1 MKTQYSKDNSILAN
15 SAISERLKDLAIN
28 KGYTN
33 INQFEMAVDLPN
45 GYVRKAKKV
54 TKARQLQIQSAFPD
68 LNMAWLLTGEGEML
82 RHAPSQNVTG
92 NNNIVGNSNTGD
104 NTIITN
110 SQAQKDTDH
119 HIIKPI
125 VPKYLTSQP
134 NTDVY
139 KVLQS
144 DGHTMQLD
152 SMTAIPPYNNFDF
165 YYMVRQDAMKP
176 LYKEGDV
183 LALAHTER
191 GSDIIQGASMIIDT
205 NDFGFLLRRIYDRG
219 DYYECRIIN
228 ENSSFE
234 TQNIAKTKVIRL
246 YRIVYS
252 IRLGD

>member
-1 MKTQYSKDNSILAN
+1 MKTQHSKNNSILAN
-15 SAISERLKDLAIN
+15 STISERLKELAIN
-28 KGYTN
+28 KGYTT

-68 LNMAWLLTGEGEML
+68 LNMSWLLTGEGEML
-82 RHAPSQNVTG
+82 HHAPSHNITG
-92 NNNIVGNSNTGD
+92 NNNIVGNSNTGN
-104 NTIITN
+104 NTIIADT
-110 SQAQKDTDH
+110 QAQKSTDNH
-119 HIIKPI
+119 SKPI

-139 KVLQS
+139 KILNT

-165 YYMVRQDAMKP
+165 YYIVRQDAMKP

-228 ENSSFE
+228 ESSSFE
-234 TQNIAKTKVIRL
+234 TQNIAKTRVIRL

>member
-1 MKTQYSKDNSILAN
+1 MS
-15 SAISERLKDLAIN
+15 
-28 KGYTN
+28 
-33 INQFEMAVDLPN
+33 
-45 GYVRKAKKV
+45 
-54 TKARQLQIQSAFPD
+54 
-68 LNMAWLLTGEGEML
+68 WLLTGEGDML
-82 RHAPSQNVTG
+82 RHAPSQNITG
-92 NNNIVGNSNTGD
+92 NNNIVGNSNTGN
-104 NTIITN
+104 NTIIANT
-110 SQAQKDTDH
+110 QAQKSTDNH
-119 HIIKPI
+119 YKPI

-139 KVLQS
+139 KILNT
-144 DGHTMQLD
+144 DGHSLQLD

-191 GSDIIQGASMIIDT
+191 GSDIVQGASMIIDT

>member
-1 MKTQYSKDNSILAN
+1 MKPIG
-15 SAISERLKDLAIN
+15 ERLSLFAKK
-28 KGYTN
+28 KGFKS
-33 INQFEMAVDLPN
+33 IRQFEIETDLPN
-45 GYVRKAKKV
+45 GFVGKSLSIS
-54 TKARQLQIQSAFPD
+54 KARQLQIQSAFPD

-82 RHAPSQNVTG
+82 RHEPSQNITG
-92 NNNIVGNSNTGD
+92 NNNIVGNSNTGN
-104 NTIITN
+104 NTIIAN
-110 SQAQKDTDH
+110 AQAQEYTDH
-119 HIIKPI
+119 HSKPI

-139 KVLQS
+139 KILNT
-144 DGHTMQLD
+144 DGHSLQLD
-152 SMTAIPPYNNFDF
+152 SMTAISPYNNFDF

-219 DYYECRIIN
+219 DYYECRVIN

-234 TQNIAKTKVIRL
+234 TQNIAKTRVIRL

>member
-1 MKTQYSKDNSILAN
+1 MGYLQERFKSLQSVKGIRSIRALE
-15 SAISERLKDLAIN
+15 ILC
-28 KGYTN
+28 G
-33 INQFEMAVDLPN
+33 LPN
-45 GYVRKAKKV
+45 GFIGKAKQI
-54 TKARQLQIQSAFPD
+54 TEDRAQQIQQAFPD
-68 LNMAWLLTGEGEML
+68 LNMGWLLTGEGEML

-92 NNNIVGNSNTGD
+92 NNNIVGNSNTGN
-104 NTIITN
+104 NTIIN
-110 SQAQKDTDH
+110 NIQPNKDENAPPT
-119 HIIKPI
+119 KLI
-125 VPKYLTSQP
+125 VPKYLTSMP

-139 KVLQS
+139 KVLKA

-176 LYKEGDV
+176 LFKEGDV

>member
-1 MKTQYSKDNSILAN
+1 MVRDRLEYYIAHKGLSVRKFEILIGA
-15 SAISERLKDLAIN
+15 S
-28 KGYTN
+28 
-33 INQFEMAVDLPN
+33 N
-45 GYVRKAKKV
+45 GYVSNIKLNITPAKQK
-54 TKARQLQIQSAFPD
+54 QIQSAFPD

-82 RHAPSQNVTG
+82 RNEPSQNITG
-92 NNNIVGNSNTGD
+92 NNNIVGNSNTGN
-104 NTIITN
+104 NTIIAN
-110 SQAQKDTDH
+110 AQAQKDTAH
-119 HIIKPI
+119 HSKPI

-139 KVLQS
+139 KVLKA

-176 LYKEGDV
+176 LFKEGDV

-228 ENSSFE
+228 EKSSFE

>member
-1 MKTQYSKDNSILAN
+1 MVRDRLEYYIAHKGLSVRKFEILIGA
-15 SAISERLKDLAIN
+15 S
-28 KGYTN
+28 
-33 INQFEMAVDLPN
+33 N
-45 GYVRKAKKV
+45 GYVSNIKLNITPAKQK
-54 TKARQLQIQSAFPD
+54 QIQSAFPD
-68 LNMAWLLTGEGEML
+68 LNMSWLLTGEGEML
-82 RHAPSQNVTG
+82 RQASSQNITG
-92 NNNIVGNSNTGD
+92 NNNIVGNSNTGN
-104 NTIITN
+104 NTIIADT
-110 SQAQKDTDH
+110 QAQKGTNNH
-119 HIIKPI
+119 SKPI

-139 KVLQS
+139 KILNT

-234 TQNIAKTKVIRL
+234 TQNIAKTRVIRL

>member
-1 MKTQYSKDNSILAN
+1 MKPIG
-15 SAISERLKDLAIN
+15 ERLSLFAKK
-28 KGYTN
+28 KGFKS
-33 INQFEMAVDLPN
+33 IRQFEIEADLPN
-45 GYVRKAKKV
+45 GFVGKSLSI

-68 LNMAWLLTGEGEML
+68 LNMSWVLTGEGEML
-82 RHAPSQNVTG
+82 RHAPSHNITG
-92 NNNIVGNSNTGD
+92 NNNTGN
-104 NTIITN
+104 NTIIAN
-110 SQAQKDTDH
+110 AQAQKDTDSH
-119 HIIKPI
+119 SKPI

-139 KVLQS
+139 KILNT

-234 TQNIAKTKVIRL
+234 TQKIAKTKVIRL

>member
-1 MKTQYSKDNSILAN
+1 MKPIG
-15 SAISERLKDLAIN
+15 ERLSLFAKK
-28 KGYTN
+28 KGFKS
-33 INQFEMAVDLPN
+33 IRQFEIDTDLPN
-45 GYVRKAKKV
+45 GFVGKSLSIS
-54 TKARQLQIQSAFPD
+54 KARQLQLQSAFPD
-68 LNMAWLLTGEGEML
+68 LNMSWLLTGEGDML
-82 RHAPSQNVTG
+82 RHAPSQNITG
-92 NNNIVGNSNTGD
+92 NNNIVGNSNTGN
-104 NTIITN
+104 NTIIAN
-110 SQAQKDTDH
+110 AQAQEYTDH
-119 HIIKPI
+119 HSKPI

-139 KVLQS
+139 KILNT
-144 DGHTMQLD
+144 DGHSLQLD

-234 TQNIAKTKVIRL
+234 TQNIAKTRVIRL

>member
-1 MKTQYSKDNSILAN
+1 MTTTHYNKNEIIAN
-15 SAISERLKDLAIN
+15 ESVRERLKNLAIS
-28 KGYTN
+28 KGFEN
-33 INQFEMAVDLPN
+33 VSQFELAIDLPN
-45 GYVRKAKKV
+45 GYVRKAKKI

-68 LNMAWLLTGEGEML
+68 LNMSWLLTGEGDML
-82 RHAPSQNVTG
+82 RPAQTTING
-92 NNNIVGNSNTGD
+92 NNNVLGNHNNVGNNISVTK
-104 NTIITN
+104 TTSKEKTN
-110 SQAQKDTDH
+110 YE
-119 HIIKPI
+119 KPI
-125 VPKYLTSQP
+125 VPKYLSSQP
-134 NTDVY
+134 NIDVY
-139 KVLQS
+139 KMLQN

-152 SMTAIPPYNNFDF
+152 SMTAIPPYNEFDF

-191 GSDIIQGASMIIDT
+191 GSDIVQGASMIIDT

>member
-1 MKTQYSKDNSILAN
+1 MKPIG
-15 SAISERLKDLAIN
+15 ERLSLFAKK
-28 KGYTN
+28 KGFKS
-33 INQFEMAVDLPN
+33 IRQFEIEADLPN
-45 GYVRKAKKV
+45 GFVGKSLSI

-68 LNMAWLLTGEGEML
+68 LNMSWLLTGEGDML
-82 RHAPSQNVTG
+82 RHAQSQNIT
-92 NNNIVGNSNTGD
+92 GNSNTGN
-104 NTIITN
+104 NTIIADT
-110 SQAQKDTDH
+110 QTQKSTDSH
-119 HIIKPI
+119 YKPI

-139 KVLQS
+139 KILNT
-144 DGHTMQLD
+144 DGHSLQLD

-191 GSDIIQGASMIIDT
+191 GSDIVQGASMIIDT

>member
-1 MKTQYSKDNSILAN
+1 MVRDRLEYYITHKGLSVRKFEILIGA
-15 SAISERLKDLAIN
+15 S
-28 KGYTN
+28 
-33 INQFEMAVDLPN
+33 N
-45 GYVRKAKKV
+45 GYVSNIKLNITPAKQK
-54 TKARQLQIQSAFPD
+54 QIQSAFPD

-82 RHAPSQNVTG
+82 RHTPSQNITG
-92 NNNIVGNSNTGD
+92 NNNIVGNSNTGN
-104 NTIITN
+104 NTIIAN
-110 SQAQKDTDH
+110 AQAQKDTANH
-119 HIIKPI
+119 SKPI

-139 KVLQS
+139 KILNT
-144 DGHTMQLD
+144 DGHSLQLD

-234 TQNIAKTKVIRL
+234 TQNIAKTRVIRL

>member
-1 MKTQYSKDNSILAN
+1 MVRDRLEYYIAHKGLSVRKFEILIGA
-15 SAISERLKDLAIN
+15 S
-28 KGYTN
+28 
-33 INQFEMAVDLPN
+33 N
-45 GYVRKAKKV
+45 GYVSNIKLNITPAKQK
-54 TKARQLQIQSAFPD
+54 QIQSAFPD

-82 RHAPSQNVTG
+82 RNEPSQNITG
-92 NNNIVGNSNTGD
+92 NNNIVGNSNTGN
-104 NTIITN
+104 NTIIAN
-110 SQAQKDTDH
+110 AQAQKDTDH
-119 HIIKPI
+119 HSKPI

-139 KVLQS
+139 KVLKT

-176 LYKEGDV
+176 LFKEGDV

-191 GSDIIQGASMIIDT
+191 GSDIVQGASMIIDT

-228 ENSSFE
+228 EKSSFE

>member
-1 MKTQYSKDNSILAN
+1 MKPIG
-15 SAISERLKDLAIN
+15 ERLSLFAKK
-28 KGYTN
+28 KGFKS
-33 INQFEMAVDLPN
+33 IRQFEIETELPN
-45 GYVRKAKKV
+45 GFVGKSLSIS
-54 TKARQLQIQSAFPD
+54 KARQLQIQSAFPD

-92 NNNIVGNSNTGD
+92 NNNIVGNSNTGN
-104 NTIITN
+104 NTIINNTQPN
-110 SQAQKDTDH
+110 KDENAPHT
-119 HIIKPI
+119 KPI
-125 VPKYLTSQP
+125 VPKYLTSLP

-139 KVLQS
+139 KVLKA

-152 SMTAIPPYNNFDF
+152 GMTAISPYNNFDF

-176 LYKEGDV
+176 LFKEGDV

>member
-1 MKTQYSKDNSILAN
+1 MTQIAN
-15 SAISERLKDLAIN
+15 RLKEYIIH
-28 KGYTN
+28 KGFSSVRK
-33 INQFEMAVDLPN
+33 FEEFAELPN
-45 GYVRKAKKV
+45 GYVASAKRI
-54 TKARQLQIQSAFPD
+54 TSARQRQIALFCPD

-82 RHAPSQNVTG
+82 RHEPSHNITG
-92 NNNIVGNSNTGD
+92 NNNIVGNSNTGN
-104 NTIITN
+104 NTIIADT
-110 SQAQKDTDH
+110 QAQKSTDNH
-119 HIIKPI
+119 SKPI

-139 KVLQS
+139 KILNT

-176 LYKEGDV
+176 LFKEGDV

-219 DYYECRIIN
+219 DYYECRTIN

-234 TQNIAKTKVIRL
+234 TQKIAKTKVIRL

>member
-1 MKTQYSKDNSILAN
+1 MVRDRLEYYIAHKGLSVRKFEILIGA
-15 SAISERLKDLAIN
+15 S
-28 KGYTN
+28 
-33 INQFEMAVDLPN
+33 N
-45 GYVRKAKKV
+45 GYVSNIKLNITPAKQK
-54 TKARQLQIQSAFPD
+54 QIQSAFPD

-82 RHAPSQNVTG
+82 RNEPSQNITG
-92 NNNIVGNSNTGD
+92 NNNIVGNSNTGN
-104 NTIITN
+104 NTIIAN
-110 SQAQKDTDH
+110 AQAQKDTDSH
-119 HIIKPI
+119 SKPI

-139 KVLQS
+139 KVLKA

-176 LYKEGDV
+176 LFKEGDV

-234 TQNIAKTKVIRL
+234 TQKIAKTKVIRL

>member
-1 MKTQYSKDNSILAN
+1 MKTQHSKDSSILAN
-15 SAISERLKDLAIN
+15 NSISERLKELAIN
-28 KGYTN
+28 KGYTK
-33 INQFEMAVDLPN
+33 INQFEMAIDLPN

-82 RHAPSQNVTG
+82 RQSPSQNVTG
-92 NNNIVGNSNTGD
+92 NNNIVGNSNTGN

-110 SQAQKDTDH
+110 AQAQKGTDQPT
-119 HIIKPI
+119 KPI

-134 NTDVY
+134 NIDVY
-139 KVLQS
+139 KILNT
-144 DGHTMQLD
+144 DGHSLQLD

-234 TQNIAKTKVIRL
+234 TQNIAKTRVIRL

>member
-1 MKTQYSKDNSILAN
+1 MKPIG
-15 SAISERLKDLAIN
+15 ERLSLFAKK
-28 KGYTN
+28 KGFKS
-33 INQFEMAVDLPN
+33 IRQFEIEADLPN
-45 GYVRKAKKV
+45 GFVGKSLSI

-68 LNMAWLLTGEGEML
+68 LNMSWLLTGEGEML
-82 RHAPSQNVTG
+82 RQASSQNIT
-92 NNNIVGNSNTGD
+92 GNSNTGN
-104 NTIITN
+104 NTIIAN
-110 SQAQKDTDH
+110 AQAQKDTDH
-119 HIIKPI
+119 HYKPI

-139 KVLQS
+139 KILKT
-144 DGHTMQLD
+144 DGHAMQLE
-152 SMTAIPPYNNFDF
+152 SMTVITPYNNFDF

-176 LYKEGDV
+176 LFKEGDV

-191 GSDIIQGASMIIDT
+191 GSDIVQGASMIIDT

>member
-1 MKTQYSKDNSILAN
+1 MKPIG
-15 SAISERLKDLAIN
+15 ERLSLFAKN
-28 KGYTN
+28 KGFKS
-33 INQFEMAVDLPN
+33 IRQFEIETDLPN
-45 GYVRKAKKV
+45 GFVGKSLSIS
-54 TKARQLQIQSAFPD
+54 KARQLQIQSAFPD

-82 RHAPSQNVTG
+82 RHVPSQNVTG
-92 NNNIVGNSNTGD
+92 NNNIVGNSNTGN
-104 NTIITN
+104 NTIINNTQPN
-110 SQAQKDTDH
+110 KDENAPHT
-119 HIIKPI
+119 KPI
-125 VPKYLTSQP
+125 VPKYLTSLP

-139 KVLQS
+139 KVLKA

-152 SMTAIPPYNNFDF
+152 GMTAIPPYNNFDF

-176 LYKEGDV
+176 LFKEGDV

>member
-1 MKTQYSKDNSILAN
+1 MKPIG
-15 SAISERLKDLAIN
+15 ERLSLFAKK
-28 KGYTN
+28 KGFKS
-33 INQFEMAVDLPN
+33 IRQFEIETDLPN
-45 GYVRKAKKV
+45 GFVGKSLSIS
-54 TKARQLQIQSAFPD
+54 KARQLQIQSAFPD
-68 LNMAWLLTGEGEML
+68 LNMAWLLTGEGEMI

-92 NNNIVGNSNTGD
+92 NNNIVGNSNTGN
-104 NTIITN
+104 NTIINNTQPN
-110 SQAQKDTDH
+110 KDENAPHT
-119 HIIKPI
+119 KPI
-125 VPKYLTSQP
+125 VPKYLTSLP

-139 KVLQS
+139 KVLKA

-176 LYKEGDV
+176 LFKEGDV

>member
-1 MKTQYSKDNSILAN
+1 MVRDRLEYYIAHKGLSVRRFEILIGA
-15 SAISERLKDLAIN
+15 S
-28 KGYTN
+28 
-33 INQFEMAVDLPN
+33 N
-45 GYVRKAKKV
+45 GYVSNIKLNITPAKQK
-54 TKARQLQIQSAFPD
+54 QIQSAFPD
-68 LNMAWLLTGEGEML
+68 LNMSWLLTGEGDML
-82 RHAPSQNVTG
+82 RHAPSQNITG
-92 NNNIVGNSNTGD
+92 NNNIVGNSNTGN
-104 NTIITN
+104 NTIIADT
-110 SQAQKDTDH
+110 QAQKSTDSH
-119 HIIKPI
+119 SKPI

-139 KVLQS
+139 KILNT

-191 GSDIIQGASMIIDT
+191 GSDIVQGASMIIDT

>member
-1 MKTQYSKDNSILAN
+1 MKPIG
-15 SAISERLKDLAIN
+15 ERLSLFAKK
-28 KGYTN
+28 KGFKS
-33 INQFEMAVDLPN
+33 IRQFEIEADLPN
-45 GYVRKAKKV
+45 GFVGKSLSI
-54 TKARQLQIQSAFPD
+54 TKARQLQIQTAFPD

-82 RHAPSQNVTG
+82 RNEPSQNITG
-92 NNNIVGNSNTGD
+92 NNNIVGNSNTGN
-104 NTIITN
+104 NTIIAN
-110 SQAQKDTDH
+110 AQAQKDTDH
-119 HIIKPI
+119 HSKPI

-139 KVLQS
+139 KVLKA

-176 LYKEGDV
+176 LFKEGDV

-228 ENSSFE
+228 EKSSFE

>member
-1 MKTQYSKDNSILAN
+1 MAKYHDSLVKNRLKNFISYRNMSIRAFQEAACLSNSFVASIDQSIAPKTQ
-15 SAISERLKDLAIN
+15 
-28 KGYTN
+28 
-33 INQFEMAVDLPN
+33 
-45 GYVRKAKKV
+45 AK
-54 TKARQLQIQSAFPD
+54 IQSAFPD

-82 RHAPSQNVTG
+82 RGTPATING
-92 NNNIVGNSNTGD
+92 NNNILGNHNNVGNNINVTHAPTHKEND
-104 NTIITN
+104 IPN
-110 SQAQKDTDH
+110 A
-119 HIIKPI
+119 KPI
-125 VPKYLTSQP
+125 IPKYLSSQP

-139 KVLQS
+139 KVIQS
-144 DGHTMQLD
+144 DCRSLRLD

-165 YYMVRQDAMKP
+165 YYMVRQDAMIP
-176 LYKEGDV
+176 LFKEGDV

-191 GSDIIQGASMIIDT
+191 GSDIIQGAAMIIDT

-228 ENSSFE
+228 ESSSFE

>member
-1 MKTQYSKDNSILAN
+1 MKTQHSKSNDILAN
-15 SAISERLKDLAIN
+15 NTMSERLKELAII
-28 KGYTN
+28 KGYAN

-54 TKARQLQIQSAFPD
+54 TKARQLQLQSAFPD
-68 LNMAWLLTGEGEML
+68 LNMSWLLTGEGDML
-82 RHAPSQNVTG
+82 RHAPSQNITG
-92 NNNIVGNSNTGD
+92 NNNIVGNSNTGN
-104 NTIITN
+104 NTIIADT
-110 SQAQKDTDH
+110 QAQKSTDNH
-119 HIIKPI
+119 YKPI

-139 KVLQS
+139 KILNT

-165 YYMVRQDAMKP
+165 YYMVRQDAMEP

-183 LALAHTER
+183 LALVHTER
-191 GSDIIQGASMIIDT
+191 GSDIVQGASMIIDT

>member
-1 MKTQYSKDNSILAN
+1 MGEIRR
-15 SAISERLKDLAIN
+15 E
-28 KGYTN
+28 
-33 INQFEMAVDLPN
+33 FEFDKCDA
-45 GYVRKAKKV
+45 
-54 TKARQLQIQSAFPD
+54 
-68 LNMAWLLTGEGEML
+68 E
-82 RHAPSQNVTG
+82 
-92 NNNIVGNSNTGD
+92 
-104 NTIITN
+104 
-110 SQAQKDTDH
+110 AQKSTDNH
-119 HIIKPI
+119 YYKPI

-139 KVLQS
+139 KILNT
-144 DGHTMQLD
+144 DGHSLQLD

-191 GSDIIQGASMIIDT
+191 GSDIVQGASMIIDT

>member
-1 MKTQYSKDNSILAN
+1 M
-15 SAISERLKDLAIN
+15 
-28 KGYTN
+28 
-33 INQFEMAVDLPN
+33 
-45 GYVRKAKKV
+45 
-54 TKARQLQIQSAFPD
+54 QIQSAFPD
-68 LNMAWLLTGEGEML
+68 LNMSWLLTGEGDML
-82 RHAPSQNVTG
+82 RHAQSQNITG
-92 NNNIVGNSNTGD
+92 NNNVVGNSNTGN
-104 NTIITN
+104 NTIIADT
-110 SQAQKDTDH
+110 QTQKSTDSH
-119 HIIKPI
+119 YKPI

-139 KVLQS
+139 KILNT
-144 DGHTMQLD
+144 DGHSLQLD

-191 GSDIIQGASMIIDT
+191 GSDIVQGASMIIDT

>member
-1 MKTQYSKDNSILAN
+1 MAKYHDSEVKDRLKNFIAYHNMSIRSFQEAANLSNSFVASIDQSIAPKTQ
-15 SAISERLKDLAIN
+15 
-28 KGYTN
+28 
-33 INQFEMAVDLPN
+33 
-45 GYVRKAKKV
+45 KK
-54 TKARQLQIQSAFPD
+54 IQAAFPD
-68 LNMAWLLTGEGEML
+68 LNMAWILTGEGDML
-82 RHAPSQNVTG
+82 RPAQTTING
-92 NNNIVGNSNTGD
+92 NNNVLGNHNNVGNNISVTK
-104 NTIITN
+104 TTSKERTN
-110 SQAQKDTDH
+110 CE
-119 HIIKPI
+119 KPI
-125 VPKYLTSQP
+125 VPKYLSSQP
-134 NTDVY
+134 NIDVY
-139 KVLQS
+139 KMLQN

-152 SMTAIPPYNNFDF
+152 SMTAIPPYNEFDF

-191 GSDIIQGASMIIDT
+191 GSDIVQGASMIIDT

>member
-1 MKTQYSKDNSILAN
+1 MKTQHSKSNDILTN
-15 SAISERLKDLAIN
+15 NTMSERLKELAIN
-28 KGYTN
+28 KGYAN

-54 TKARQLQIQSAFPD
+54 TKARQLQLQSAFPD
-68 LNMAWLLTGEGEML
+68 LNMSWLLTGEGEML
-82 RHAPSQNVTG
+82 RQTPSQNITG
-92 NNNIVGNSNTGD
+92 NNNIAGNSNTGN
-104 NTIITN
+104 NTIIT
-110 SQAQKDTDH
+110 STQANTNDNH
-119 HIIKPI
+119 HTKPI
-125 VPKYLTSQP
+125 VPKFLTSQP

-139 KVLQS
+139 KVIKS
-144 DGHTMQLD
+144 DGHAMQLEN
-152 SMTAIPPYNNFDF
+152 MTAIPPYNNFDF

-176 LYKEGDV
+176 LFKEGDV
-183 LALAHTER
+183 LALSHTER

>member
-1 MKTQYSKDNSILAN
+1 MTTAHYNKNEIIAN
-15 SAISERLKDLAIN
+15 ESVSERLKNLAIS
-28 KGYTN
+28 KGFEN
-33 INQFEMAVDLPN
+33 VSQFELAIDLPN
-45 GYVRKAKKV
+45 GYVRKAKKI

-68 LNMAWLLTGEGEML
+68 LNMAWLLTGEGDML
-82 RHAPSQNVTG
+82 RPAQTTING
-92 NNNIVGNSNTGD
+92 NNNVLGNHNNVGNNISVTK
-104 NTIITN
+104 TTSKEKTN
-110 SQAQKDTDH
+110 YE
-119 HIIKPI
+119 KPI
-125 VPKYLTSQP
+125 VPKYLSSQP
-134 NTDVY
+134 NIDVY
-139 KVLQS
+139 KMLQN

-152 SMTAIPPYNNFDF
+152 SMTAIPPYNEFDF

-191 GSDIIQGASMIIDT
+191 GSDIVQGASMIIDT

>member
-1 MKTQYSKDNSILAN
+1 MVRDRLEYYIAHKGLSVRRFEILIGA
-15 SAISERLKDLAIN
+15 S
-28 KGYTN
+28 
-33 INQFEMAVDLPN
+33 N
-45 GYVRKAKKV
+45 GYVSNIKLNITPAKQK
-54 TKARQLQIQSAFPD
+54 QIQSAFPD
-68 LNMAWLLTGEGEML
+68 LNMSWLLTGEGDML
-82 RHAPSQNVTG
+82 RHAPSQNITG
-92 NNNIVGNSNTGD
+92 NNNIVGNSNTGN
-104 NTIITN
+104 NTIIADT
-110 SQAQKDTDH
+110 QAQKSTDNH
-119 HIIKPI
+119 YKPI

-139 KVLQS
+139 KILNT
-144 DGHTMQLD
+144 DGHSLQLD

>member
-1 MKTQYSKDNSILAN
+1 MFGNSVNAFAKNIGVDTANLNKMVKGQQSITKKTVQKII
-15 SAISERLKDLAIN
+15 SAYPQVSE
-28 KGYTN
+28 
-33 INQFEMAVDLPN
+33 E
-45 GYVRKAKKV
+45 
-54 TKARQLQIQSAFPD
+54 
-68 LNMAWLLTGEGEML
+68 WLLTGEGEML
-82 RHAPSQNVTG
+82 RHAPSQNVTE
-92 NNNIVGNSNTGD
+92 NNNIVGNSNTGN
-104 NTIITN
+104 NTIINNTQPN
-110 SQAQKDTDH
+110 KDENAPPT
-119 HIIKPI
+119 KLI
-125 VPKYLTSQP
+125 VPKYLTSLP

-139 KVLQS
+139 KVLKA

-165 YYMVRQDAMKP
+165 YYMVRQDSMKP
-176 LYKEGDV
+176 LFKEGDV

>member
-1 MKTQYSKDNSILAN
+1 MKTRYSKDSSILTN
-15 SAISERLKDLAIN
+15 SAISERLKELAIN

-68 LNMAWLLTGEGEML
+68 LNMSWLLTGEGEML
-82 RHAPSQNVTG
+82 RHAPSHNITG
-92 NNNIVGNSNTGD
+92 NNNIVGNSNTGN
-104 NTIITN
+104 NTIIAN
-110 SQAQKDTDH
+110 AQAQEYTDH
-119 HIIKPI
+119 HSKPI

-139 KVLQS
+139 KILNT
-144 DGHTMQLD
+144 DGHSLQLD

-234 TQNIAKTKVIRL
+234 TQNIAKTRVIRL

>member
-1 MKTQYSKDNSILAN
+1 MKPIG
-15 SAISERLKDLAIN
+15 ERLSLFAKK
-28 KGYTN
+28 KGFKS
-33 INQFEMAVDLPN
+33 IRQFEIEADLPN
-45 GYVRKAKKV
+45 GFVGKSLSI

-68 LNMAWLLTGEGEML
+68 LNMSWVLTGEGDML
-82 RHAPSQNVTG
+82 RHAPSQNITG
-92 NNNIVGNSNTGD
+92 DNNIVGNSNTGN
-104 NTIITN
+104 NTIIAN
-110 SQAQKDTDH
+110 AQAQKDTDH
-119 HIIKPI
+119 HSKPI

-139 KVLQS
+139 KILNT
-144 DGHTMQLD
+144 DGHSLQLD

-191 GSDIIQGASMIIDT
+191 GSDIVQGASMIIDT

>member
-1 MKTQYSKDNSILAN
+1 MKPIG
-15 SAISERLKDLAIN
+15 ERLSLFAKK
-28 KGYTN
+28 KGFKS
-33 INQFEMAVDLPN
+33 IRQFEIEADLPN
-45 GYVRKAKKV
+45 GFVGKSLSI

-68 LNMAWLLTGEGEML
+68 LNMSWLLTGEGEML
-82 RHAPSQNVTG
+82 HHAPSHNITG
-92 NNNIVGNSNTGD
+92 NNNIVGNSNTGN
-104 NTIITN
+104 NTIIADT
-110 SQAQKDTDH
+110 QAQKSTDSH
-119 HIIKPI
+119 SKPI

-139 KVLQS
+139 KILNT

-234 TQNIAKTKVIRL
+234 TQNIAKTRVIRL

>member
-1 MKTQYSKDNSILAN
+1 MAKYNDSLVRQ
-15 SAISERLKDLAIN
+15 RLKNFISYRNMSIRAFQEAACLSNSFVASIDQSIAP
-28 KGYTN
+28 KT
-33 INQFEMAVDLPN
+33 
-45 GYVRKAKKV
+45 RAK
-54 TKARQLQIQSAFPD
+54 IQSAFPD
-68 LNMAWLLTGEGEML
+68 LNMSWLLTGEGEML
-82 RHAPSQNVTG
+82 RQASSQNITG
-92 NNNIVGNSNTGD
+92 NNNTGN
-104 NTIITN
+104 NTIIAN
-110 SQAQKDTDH
+110 AQAQKDTDSH
-119 HIIKPI
+119 SKPI

-139 KVLQS
+139 KILNT

-234 TQNIAKTKVIRL
+234 TQKIAKTKVIRL

>member
-1 MKTQYSKDNSILAN
+1 M
-15 SAISERLKDLAIN
+15 SERLKELAIN
-28 KGYTN
+28 KGYAN

-54 TKARQLQIQSAFPD
+54 TKARQLQLQSAFPD
-68 LNMAWLLTGEGEML
+68 LNMSWLLTGEGEML
-82 RHAPSQNVTG
+82 RQTPSQNITG
-92 NNNIVGNSNTGD
+92 NNNIVGNSNTGN
-104 NTIITN
+104 NTIIT
-110 SQAQKDTDH
+110 STQANTNDNHYT
-119 HIIKPI
+119 KPI
-125 VPKYLTSQP
+125 VPKFLTSQP

-139 KVLQS
+139 KVIKS
-144 DGHTMQLD
+144 DGHAMQLEN
-152 SMTAIPPYNNFDF
+152 MTAIPPYNNFDF

-176 LYKEGDV
+176 LFKEGDV

-191 GSDIIQGASMIIDT
+191 GSDIVQGASMIIDT

>member
-1 MKTQYSKDNSILAN
+1 MKPIG
-15 SAISERLKDLAIN
+15 ERLSLFAKK
-28 KGYTN
+28 KGFKS
-33 INQFEMAVDLPN
+33 IRQFEIEADLPN
-45 GYVRKAKKV
+45 GFVGKSLSI

-68 LNMAWLLTGEGEML
+68 LNMSWLLTGEGEML
-82 RHAPSQNVTG
+82 RQASSQNITG
-92 NNNIVGNSNTGD
+92 NNNIVGNSNTGN
-104 NTIITN
+104 NTIIADT
-110 SQAQKDTDH
+110 QAQKDTDH
-119 HIIKPI
+119 HSKPI

-139 KVLQS
+139 KILNT

-219 DYYECRIIN
+219 DYYECRTIN
-228 ENSSFE
+228 EKSSFE
-234 TQNIAKTKVIRL
+234 TQKIAKTKVIRL

>member
-1 MKTQYSKDNSILAN
+1 MAKYHDSEVKDRLKKFIAYHNMSIRSFQDSANLSNSFVASIDQSIAPKTQ
-15 SAISERLKDLAIN
+15 
-28 KGYTN
+28 
-33 INQFEMAVDLPN
+33 
-45 GYVRKAKKV
+45 KK
-54 TKARQLQIQSAFPD
+54 IQSAFPD

-82 RHAPSQNVTG
+82 RQASPQNIVGDNT
-92 NNNIVGNSNTGD
+92 IVGNSNTGN

-110 SQAQKDTDH
+110 TQAQKGTDH
-119 HIIKPI
+119 PTKPI

-134 NTDVY
+134 NIDVY
-139 KVLQS
+139 KILNT
-144 DGHTMQLD
+144 DGHSLQLD

-234 TQNIAKTKVIRL
+234 TQNIAKTRVIRL